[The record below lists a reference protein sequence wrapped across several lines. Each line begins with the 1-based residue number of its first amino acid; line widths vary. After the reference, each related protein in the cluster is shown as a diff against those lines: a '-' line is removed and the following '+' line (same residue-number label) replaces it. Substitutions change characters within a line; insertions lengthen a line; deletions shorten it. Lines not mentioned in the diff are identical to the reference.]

1 MHPRRVALVVSLALA
16 ALLPALLAGCAT
28 PSGKAARDERLAE
41 RRLLVLE
48 EEFAD
53 FTARRLDRS
62 DEGEPLGAF
71 ETLAEV
77 DKETARLEGLRLR
90 YLDLLGPHANDR
102 QRVVAMVRIAEL
114 HFDLGA
120 RIRRLPYPPSATPAE
135 QRAYDERLARL
146 AAPLEAVGRGV
157 LDQVLDYAERRGFDG
172 RFVRRARLYAALHG
186 EPPRALDEAELRA
199 LRHEL
204 ARPAPYG
211 APRRLLETGRV
222 GQRASR
228 R

>member
-1 MHPRRVALVVSLALA
+1 MHPRRVLSIALLALA
-16 ALLPALLAGCAT
+16 AALAGCAT
-28 PSGKAARDERLAE
+28 PSSTRGGDERLAE

-53 FTARRLDRS
+53 FTSRRLHVS
-62 DEGEPLGAF
+62 DDGEPLGGEEMF
-71 ETLAEV
+71 AEV
-77 DKETARLEGLRLR
+77 NREIARLEGLRLR
-90 YLDLLGPHANDR
+90 YLVLLGPNASDR

-120 RIRRLPYPPSATPAE
+120 RIRRLPYPSSLTPAE
-135 QRAYDERLARL
+135 LRAYDERLARL

-157 LDQVLDYAERRGFDG
+157 LEQVIDYADRRGFDG

-186 EPPRALDEAELRA
+186 EPPRRLDDEELRA
-199 LRHEL
+199 LHHEL
-204 ARPAPYG
+204 SRPAPYG

>member
-1 MHPRRVALVVSLALA
+1 MRSRLA
-16 ALLPALLAGCAT
+16 ALLLLALSAALPLGCAT
-28 PSGKAARDERLAE
+28 TDGGKVADERLAE

-53 FTARRLDRS
+53 FTARRLDVS
-62 DEGEPLGAF
+62 EEGEPLAP
-71 ETLAEV
+71 EESLPEV
-77 DKETARLEGLRLR
+77 EKEIARLEGLRLR
-90 YLDLLGPHANDR
+90 YLDLLGPNATDR

-120 RIRRLPYPPSATPAE
+120 RVRRLPYPTGASPAE
-135 QRAYDERLARL
+135 MQAFDERLARV
-146 AAPLEAVGRGV
+146 ASPLDAVGRGV
-157 LDQVLDYAERRGFDG
+157 LDQVLDYADRRGFEG

-186 EPPRALDEAELRA
+186 EPPRALDDYELRA
-199 LRHEL
+199 LHHEL
-204 ARPAPYG
+204 GRAAPYG
-211 APRRLLETGRV
+211 APRRLLEVGRI